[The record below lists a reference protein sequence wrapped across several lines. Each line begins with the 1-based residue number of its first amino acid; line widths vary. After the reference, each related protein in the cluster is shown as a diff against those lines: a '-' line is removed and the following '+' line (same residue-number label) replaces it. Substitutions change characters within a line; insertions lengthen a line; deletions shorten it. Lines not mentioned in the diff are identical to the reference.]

1 LFQIES
7 INIWQRLSLG
17 VATAR
22 SALIRPFS
30 GSCLQFQV
38 AKIAMI
44 NLPNIPEA
52 TSQILQRRPCGQIS
66 TLLVQGHI
74 IGHTVRLRCIFI
86 GFLLLM
92 GSSFAAPKA
101 HTVFLGQWRSVE
113 VRTEAGEKQP
123 LRVRELVIDG
133 RIREFTTG
141 PTHEVTDRMFVVRRA
156 YRINDALPE
165 EKKPQQWVW
174 RLDGWISVDRQTGH
188 VAQLNLPAFDGEA
201 SEASWYRDYAA
212 YCGASDDGAKT
223 YMVVAQLGKR
233 KPVLR
238 KEFPGPACAAPTWER
253 SPSRVTFTAA
263 GEKTSFVVHAH
274 SADLQPETAEEEGPQ
289 Q

>member
-1 LFQIES
+1 
-7 INIWQRLSLG
+7 
-17 VATAR
+17 
-22 SALIRPFS
+22 
-30 GSCLQFQV
+30 
-38 AKIAMI
+38 
-44 NLPNIPEA
+44 
-52 TSQILQRRPCGQIS
+52 
-66 TLLVQGHI
+66 VQGHI
-74 IGHTVRLRCIFI
+74 IGHTVRLPCIFI
-86 GFLLLM
+86 GVFLLT

-101 HTVFLGQWRSVE
+101 HTVALGQWRTVE

-133 RIREFTTG
+133 RIREYTTG
-141 PTHEVTDRMFVVRRA
+141 ATHEVTDRLFVVRRA

-165 EKKPQQWVW
+165 EKRPQQWVW

-188 VAQLNLPAFDGEA
+188 VAQLNLPAFDGDT

-212 YCGASDDGAKT
+212 YCGASDDGSKT
-223 YMVVAQLGKR
+223 YMVVSQLGKR
-233 KPVLR
+233 KPLLR
-238 KEFPGPACAAPTWER
+238 KEFTGPACAAPRWER

-263 GEKTSFVVHAH
+263 GEKTSFAVHAH